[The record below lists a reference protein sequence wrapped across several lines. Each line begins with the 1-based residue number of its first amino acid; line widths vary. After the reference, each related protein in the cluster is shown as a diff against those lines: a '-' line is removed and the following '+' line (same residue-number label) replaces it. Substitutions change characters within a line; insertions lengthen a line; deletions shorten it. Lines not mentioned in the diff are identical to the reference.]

1 MNFRRNKFKILL
13 PTVCIVATTLLVI
26 GLIITIAEGPNPF
39 GFLFPLSLPAFYL
52 LDVLSPFLPLP
63 KLSGWLLM
71 LLGVPINLLMYFSLG
86 CLLDYTVNRIRANT
100 VTDEG

>member
-13 PTVCIVATTLLVI
+13 PTVCIVATALPVI

-52 LDVLSPFLPLP
+52 LDVLSRFFPVPNLN
-63 KLSGWLLM
+63 GWLLM
-71 LLGVPINLLMYFSLG
+71 LLGVPINLLLYFLLG
-86 CLLDYTVNRIRANT
+86 CLLDYTVNRMWANR
-100 VTDEG
+100 E